1 MRPDLPSMFQGKN
14 LSQSTVLKTHEVR
27 INGLFVVE
35 TGGITVTLPSPQEDL
50 NGAESLVVNHGSS
63 AITLSCTDG
72 FLNDLD
78 VVTLDAGASV
88 LLYCAGIAGG
98 VYRWAVI
105 GATPASV

>member
-1 MRPDLPSMFQGKN
+1 MRPDLPSTFQSKN
-14 LSQSTVLKTHEVR
+14 LSQNSDLTTHDVR

-50 NGAESLVVNHGSS
+50 NGAESLVVNHAGS
-63 AITLSCTDG
+63 AVTLACTDG
-72 FLNDLD
+72 FLSDRD

-88 LLYCAGIAGG
+88 QLYCTRIAGG

-105 GATPASV
+105 GAVPASV